1 MQSKPYNKCR
11 LFKFKNWSYLLDDD
25 DKTAWIAKGHI
36 GRCKRYKIPNS
47 VDIDGKR
54 YTITSIEMGAFNNP
68 RTLRHL
74 SIPDSIEYVDE
85 DEFLF
90 MSKLRSI
97 YIGKGL
103 KHLTQVS
110 DLE

>member
-1 MQSKPYNKCR
+1 MQSKPYNERR

-54 YTITSIEMGAFNNP
+54 YTITSIVQIS
-68 RTLRHL
+68 L
-74 SIPDSIEYVDE
+74 SGYRPFRCYGTAD
-85 DEFLF
+85 
-90 MSKLRSI
+90 
-97 YIGKGL
+97 
-103 KHLTQVS
+103 
-110 DLE
+110 